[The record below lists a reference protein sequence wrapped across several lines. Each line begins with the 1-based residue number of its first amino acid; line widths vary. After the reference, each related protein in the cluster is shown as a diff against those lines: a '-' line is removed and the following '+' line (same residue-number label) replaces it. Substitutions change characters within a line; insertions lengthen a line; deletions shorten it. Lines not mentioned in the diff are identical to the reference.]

1 MPNTEKYRLQRLLE
15 IRERAR
21 EQAAIQVAE
30 CRRQL
35 KLTEIELENRKQAV
49 ESCRKAQSEM
59 QIQMIEKSKGGI
71 KSAEI
76 ARFRQH
82 LTDLRE
88 VETNLIAAVEEQK
101 KTVGRAEQAVE
112 KALNFLSEASKEA
125 KVIDKHREN
134 WQVEKRIE
142 AERREQKSNDEIGAI
157 LHDRKRFE

>member
-1 MPNTEKYRLQRLLE
+1 MPNAEKYRLLRLLE

-21 EQAAIQVAE
+21 EQAAIQLGE

-49 ESCRKAQSEM
+49 EDCRKAQNKT

-71 KSAEI
+71 KSGEI

-82 LTDLRE
+82 LSDLRE
-88 VETNLIAAVEEQK
+88 SETNLIAAVAEQK
-101 KTVGRAEQAVE
+101 KTVERAEQTVE

-134 WQVEKRIE
+134 WRVEKKIE
-142 AERREQKSNDEIGAI
+142 TDRREQKSNDEIGAI